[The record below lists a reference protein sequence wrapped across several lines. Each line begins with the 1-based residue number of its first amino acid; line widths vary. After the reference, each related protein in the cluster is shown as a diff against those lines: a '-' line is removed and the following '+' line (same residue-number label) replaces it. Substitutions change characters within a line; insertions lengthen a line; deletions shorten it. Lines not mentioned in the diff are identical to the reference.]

1 MRCNGR
7 ESFMAYSDDDF
18 EEYEDDFE
26 PIDSYVPRNLNLKDQ
41 SLSSTRKANQRNKVD
56 YVI

>member
-1 MRCNGR
+1 
-7 ESFMAYSDDDF
+7 MAYSDDDF